1 MLLKKTRGAPSF
13 AQSPGAWRSLDYP
26 HQSWFHVKVVCWYTE
41 RRLSGAPYPNLL
53 FCPILLFSIFPL
65 SQCCWYIIDHQLSS
79 VGVPQPHPKRLPRNK
94 RAQSCRLEKINSGLQ
109 SELWMK
115 CWNKWNFS
123 WRLFNGRCKITKIL
137 TGEMIFFWHCRG
149 FMTKRGV
156 FLPLVSFVKLL
167 ITPILCI
174 TLLSLR
180 RLLLFI

>member
-1 MLLKKTRGAPSF
+1 MRPTIWTKRVLLLSNKCSEPESWCCKRKHEELLPLLRVRVLEGLWIIRINHDSMLNLNSEG
-13 AQSPGAWRSLDYP
+13 L
-26 HQSWFHVKVVCWYTE
+26 KVVCWYTE

-79 VGVPQPHPKRLPRNK
+79 EGVPQPHPKRLPRQ

-123 WRLFNGRCKITKIL
+123 WRLLNGRCKIIKIL
-137 TGEMIFFWHCRG
+137 TGEMMWYFSG
-149 FMTKRGV
+149 TA
-156 FLPLVSFVKLL
+156 
-167 ITPILCI
+167 
-174 TLLSLR
+174 
-180 RLLLFI
+180 